1 MRSLLALLA
10 FTSLMI
16 TSCAA
21 QSDYEGS
28 ETAPASH
35 TTLPDARSEITQR
48 KAPNIV
54 LIFSDDAG
62 YADFGFHGSQIMK
75 TPNLDR
81 LAQDGMIFRQ
91 AYVSDPTCGPSRAG
105 LLTGRYQQRFGF
117 EENNVPGF
125 MSPSSKFLKQDMGIP
140 LSEKTMG
147 DHMQKLGYKTAIFGK
162 WHVGGADRFHP
173 TKRGFDA
180 FYGFRGGRRSYF
192 KRQVTSTILEDL
204 EYMERGFG
212 KIEETDQ
219 YLTDALGEAAVE
231 FIDQNK
237 AQPFLVFLS
246 YNAPHSPMDATPEDL
261 AKFPNLTGLRQKNAA
276 MTYAMDRS
284 IGAVLNKLDD
294 LGIAENTLVIFTN
307 DNGGPTDQNAGNNF
321 PYSGTKSNHLEGGI
335 RVPFIAKWPG
345 IIPANSEFKAPVST
359 LDLVPTFFA
368 AGKGDPNTLE
378 NVDGKNLIPYL
389 IGEST
394 DRPHE
399 TLFWKK
405 DVRAAIRDGDWKLIR
420 FPDRPAELY
429 DLSKDTTEQV
439 SLADEYPEKVEE
451 LYQKIYD
458 WEKTLG
464 QPMWQLDRKWED
476 YDITRMDKY
485 RTPAT
490 PG

>member
-1 MRSLLALLA
+1 MRPLIALLA
-10 FTSLMI
+10 FTSLAI

-21 QSDYEGS
+21 ESGAENP
-28 ETAPASH
+28 ETSTKPIADSVNAN
-35 TTLPDARSEITQR
+35 SEIAKR

-54 LIFSDDAG
+54 FIFSDDAG
-62 YADFGFHGSQIMK
+62 YADFGFHGSQVMK

-173 TKRGFDA
+173 TNRGFDE

-192 KRQVTSTILEDL
+192 KRPVSKTILEDL

-212 KIEETDQ
+212 KIEETDK
-219 YLTDALGEAAVE
+219 YLTDALGDAAVE

-237 AQPFLVFLS
+237 DQPFLVFLS
-246 YNAPHSPMDATPEDL
+246 YNAPHTPMDATPEDL
-261 AKFPNLTGLRQKNAA
+261 AQFPNLTGLRQKNAA
-276 MTYAMDRS
+276 MTFAMDRS
-284 IGAVLNKLDD
+284 IGTVLDKLDE
-294 LGIAENTLVIFTN
+294 LGLSENTLIIFTN
-307 DNGGPTDQNAGNNF
+307 DNGGPTDQNAGNNY

-335 RVPFIAKWPG
+335 RVPFVAKWPG
-345 IIPANSEFKAPVST
+345 IIPAGSEFKPPVST
-359 LDLVPTFFA
+359 LDLVPTFYA
-368 AGKGDPNTLE
+368 AGKGDPSTLE
-378 NVDGKNLIPYL
+378 NLDGKNLIPYFT
-389 IGEST
+389 GEAT
-394 DRPHE
+394 DRPHQ

-429 DLSKDTTEQV
+429 DLSQDTTEQV
-439 SLADEYPEKVEE
+439 SLADQHPEKVKE

-476 YDITRMDKY
+476 YDIARMDKY
-485 RTPAT
+485 RTPAKAD
-490 PG
+490 